1 MTTLTSDATSDA
13 TATESADPTDPTN
26 IAGLT
31 QAIISPRTS
40 CYTEF
45 VRNVTITLDEET
57 ARWVRVEAARHDTSV
72 SRWVGQL
79 LDERRRSTLKYE
91 RARHAYLTRGG
102 VALKRPGATLPSR
115 DELHE
120 R

>member
-1 MTTLTSDATSDA
+1 
-13 TATESADPTDPTN
+13 
-26 IAGLT
+26 
-31 QAIISPRTS
+31 
-40 CYTEF
+40 

-57 ARWVRVEAARHDTSV
+57 AQWARIEAARHDTSV

-79 LDERRRSTLKYE
+79 LEERRRTGLDYQ
-91 RARHAYLTRGG
+91 RARDAYLHRSG
-102 VALKRPGATLPSR
+102 APLKPHGSPLPSR

>member
-1 MTTLTSDATSDA
+1 
-13 TATESADPTDPTN
+13 
-26 IAGLT
+26 
-31 QAIISPRTS
+31 
-40 CYTEF
+40 

-57 ARWVRVEAARHDTSV
+57 AQWARVEAARHDTSV

-79 LDERRRSTLKYE
+79 LEERRRSTLDYE
-91 RARHAYLTRGG
+91 RAQDSYLHRSGAHLKQSGT
-102 VALKRPGATLPSR
+102 ALPRR